1 MIARPKI
8 ICYSGPHMA
17 KKVTAPS
24 TEAPEVILRV
34 YEAGYQI
41 AASVKENEVEAV
53 VAAIRGVIE
62 KAGGA
67 FIAEGAPSLMRLAY
81 DMETRQGE
89 KYTTHDKA
97 YFGWLK
103 FETTPI
109 AAEDLAVSFKANPLI
124 VRSIVFRTSREET
137 RAKIKAPQLREI
149 KRTDTLKSSARK
161 EEAAAPVS
169 EAELD
174 KALEVITE

>member
-1 MIARPKI
+1 M
-8 ICYSGPHMA
+8 
-17 KKVTAPS
+17 
-24 TEAPEVILRV
+24 RV

-53 VAAIRGVIE
+53 IAAIRAVVE

-67 FIAEGAPSLMRLAY
+67 FIAEGAPSLMKLAY

-109 AAEDLAVSFKANPLI
+109 SAEDLALALKTNPVI

-137 RAKIKAPQLREI
+137 RAKIKAPQLREV
-149 KRTDTLKSSARK
+149 KRTDTIKSSARK
-161 EEAAAPVS
+161 ETPAAPVS